1 MIDDHLTAP
10 SIRYVFTPKVKN
22 KKKKRIQPLFHCN
35 ALESVDEIIKARKL
49 QWITSKIERKKKKK
63 PRTQSFLFEF
73 LAFCL
78 SAPVQN
84 TSEIMKWK
92 LFALKQTPDEGGS
105 DSQFSF

>member
-1 MIDDHLTAP
+1 M
-10 SIRYVFTPKVKN
+10 
-22 KKKKRIQPLFHCN
+22 FHRD
-35 ALESVDEIIKARKL
+35 AVESVDEIIKARKL
-49 QWITSKIERKKKKK
+49 QWITSKTERNKKE
-63 PRTQSFLFEF
+63 PRTNKVFYLS

-92 LFALKQTPDEGGS
+92 LFALKPTPADGGGR